1 MLNVERCVR
10 GISGP
15 SSLYG
20 NTFYLGEKSL
30 VREFRDTYP
39 GPRIGS
45 LRKHLVFDSPE
56 HVHVLGH
63 FDVIA
68 CHFHDVIK
76 RAMSGFQNNR
86 KPTVKA
92 VLR

>member
-1 MLNVERCVR
+1 MLSVERFVR
-10 GISGP
+10 DTWVP

-20 NTFYLGEKSL
+20 NTFHLSEESL
-30 VREFRDTYP
+30 VRQLRDTYP

-63 FDVIA
+63 FD
-68 CHFHDVIK
+68 
-76 RAMSGFQNNR
+76 
-86 KPTVKA
+86 
-92 VLR
+92 